1 MAECEVKVWG
11 DWKRLTL
18 AQALEL
24 DPSHLKRCPECHG
37 QVRLHKASIDGMVV
51 HFEHYERN
59 RGCSLGDAPDIGE
72 SVDPVKLRPTNA
84 YLVQANRTWPV
95 ASALRLFQC
104 PRRTPR
110 EFR

>member
-18 AQALEL
+18 DQALEL

-59 RGCSLGDAPDIGE
+59 QGCSLGDCFDGNPKLHPLAAPMKKARQISGK
-72 SVDPVKLRPTNA
+72 SVDPVKLR
-84 YLVQANRTWPV
+84 Q
-95 ASALRLFQC
+95 
-104 PRRTPR
+104 RR
-110 EFR
+110 

>member
-37 QVRLHKASIDGMVV
+37 QVRLHEASIDGMVV

-59 RGCSLGDAPDIGE
+59 RGCSLGDCFDGNPKMH
-72 SVDPVKLRPTNA
+72 PWPLR
-84 YLVQANRTWPV
+84 
-95 ASALRLFQC
+95 
-104 PRRTPR
+104 
-110 EFR
+110 